1 MQDIKGLNLENLQ
14 EVLRDW
20 KEDSF
25 RARQILEWVY
35 KKGVLDFTQMSNL
48 PAGLRGRLK
57 DSFYITSLKLKEK
70 IRSVDFTEK
79 LLFELNDGNLIE
91 TVIIPAKSRVSGCL
105 STQAGCKFACRFCAS
120 GLSGFKRDLS
130 AAEIVEQVL
139 YLKQGSAGKLTH
151 LVFMGTG
158 EPLDN
163 YDNLMKAVR
172 VINSPDGLNIGAR
185 RITISTVGIIP
196 GIARLAKEGLQF
208 ELSVSLHASDDR
220 TRSSLMPVNKKYPLK
235 DLIATCRDYIQRTN
249 RQLTFEYILI
259 KGVNTK
265 AEDALNLNKLLSG
278 LNCKINLILA
288 NPVKEY
294 AIEPPEKL
302 GILLFKDALI
312 KRGMKVTLR
321 RSRGQDIQAACGQLR
336 LKYENK

>member
-1 MQDIKGLNLENLQ
+1 LNLENLQ
-14 EVLRDW
+14 KVLRDW

-25 RARQILEWVY
+25 RAAQILGWVY
-35 KKGVLDFTQMSNL
+35 KKGVLDFTQMNNL

-57 DSFYITSLKLKEK
+57 DNFYIISLNLKEK
-70 IRSVDFTEK
+70 IRSIDLTEK

-91 TVIIPAKSRVSGCL
+91 AVIIPTENRVTGCL

-120 GLSGFKRDLS
+120 GLSGFIRDLS
-130 AAEIVEQVL
+130 AAEIIEEAL

-163 YDNLMKAVR
+163 YDNLMQAVR

-196 GIARLAKEGLQF
+196 GIVRLAREGLQV

-235 DLIATCRDYIQRTN
+235 DLIGACRDYIQKTN
-249 RQLTFEYILI
+249 RQVTFEYILI
-259 KGVNTK
+259 KGVNTR
-265 AEDALNLNKLLSG
+265 AEDTLNLSKLLSG

-294 AIEPPEKL
+294 GIEPPNKL
-302 GILLFKDALI
+302 EVLLFKDALI
-312 KRGMKVTLR
+312 KKGIRVILR